1 MDQKTLAKVILI
13 INRQIILFGADAHE
27 NHRVFTDAEISVIS
41 ELRRLRDL
49 LDGLIALEAK
59 PADFSHLFKEGE

>member
-49 LDGLIALEAK
+49 LDGLIAL
-59 PADFSHLFKEGE
+59 